1 MTVEQNPCAQAE
13 HATLRVIEIDPRTDL
28 RWEALMTSLPTSP
41 IYHPAWHE
49 VMEEAYSYRSIHLAC
64 EDSTGRLV
72 GILPLFLQQ
81 GWRSGRVLRSVSNGP
96 LVCDEQANAA
106 LLQAAVERTRSMPDT
121 RLHLKL
127 AAQAVDNPVDGLVG
141 VPAYEIYA
149 LALPEQI
156 ELLHFD
162 STIRRAVNKAIKSGV
177 QVREAETEAELRAWY
192 QLYLETM
199 RKLFVVPYPYR
210 YYQVAWRRLRSKGL
224 LRLLLAEQ
232 VEAGQRR
239 LLGGNLLLLYGQVV
253 SFISGGWREED
264 QALRANDILHWQA
277 IRNACAEGFR
287 RYDFGNVD
295 LDNPGLARYKR
306 KWGAQAEMIYDYSY
320 PVVPPKVSNNQ
331 DISRHPVKQLA
342 RATLPHVPIKALEFS
357 THWYY
362 ALHLY

>member
-1 MTVEQNPCAQAE
+1 MTIEQNFCTQAE

-41 IYHPAWHE
+41 IYHRVWHE
-49 VMEEAYSYRSIHLAC
+49 VMEEAYGERPIHLAC
-64 EDSTGRLV
+64 EDATGQLV

-96 LVCDEQANAA
+96 LVCDERANAA
-106 LLQAAVERTRSMPDT
+106 LLQAAIERVRNMPDT

-127 AAQAVDNPVDGLVG
+127 AVPTVDGLVG
-141 VPAYEIYA
+141 VPIYEIYV
-149 LALPEQI
+149 LALPERV

-162 STIRRAVNKAIKSGV
+162 SSIRRAVNKAIRAGV

-199 RKLFVVPYPYR
+199 RKLAVVPYPYR
-210 YYQVAWRRLRSKGL
+210 YYQVAWRRLRSKGQ

-239 LLGGNLLLLYGQVV
+239 LLGGILLLLYGQVV
-253 SFISGGWREED
+253 AFSSGAWREED

-277 IRNACAEGFR
+277 IRNVCAEGFR

-306 KWGAQAEMIYDYSY
+306 KWGAQSEMIYDYSY
-320 PVVPPKVSNNQ
+320 PVVPSKMGRNQ
-331 DISRHPVKQLA
+331 GISRHPVRQLA
-342 RATLPHVPIKALEFS
+342 RAALLHAPIKALEFS